1 MAESPIHEEKENL
14 CCSLVHES
22 VLEDDRCDFTHLQ
35 STRKTCFEQSTSSKL
50 SCSDIDLTGNFLQ
63 ELEDVSM
70 KNNIS
75 ERIMVLFCVHK
86 VVSVFGNAKKT
97 IVALVD
103 ETKTSKDKRISN
115 IVNHKDH
122 GDVSLIKYLKIL
134 DSTINNLAKIQTNDS
149 ASNGRGD
156 QHVDASLQ
164 FHKQSYGYLE
174 TTNFQFR
181 VSKEDKRISVVFDEE
196 MYSQSVVYGFLEVLK
211 FILEQIV
218 FEPTK
223 LLKDLEYVPGTQLE
237 QLEKWNSDTNGQF
250 PTGKRLDHLFEEV
263 VQKCPNKTAVIHNDS
278 ILTYQELNG
287 SANKLARHLYFTQ
300 QVKTE
305 ELIGLFIDK
314 CYIQIVTIMAVWK
327 SGAACVAIDT
337 AYPDERVS
345 FLLKDTNV
353 KCILCSGKYVSR
365 LKALCGE
372 DVILINIDKLM
383 TASNEESDVNF
394 DSAATSENLAYISY
408 TSGTTGV
415 PKGVLKYHRS
425 LVNSITY
432 LAKTY
437 DVITEH
443 ENIVLYSSYVF
454 EPFYRQMLM
463 ALLYSNTL
471 VVVDD
476 PVKMNIDKFSKFLE
490 NYEITYLNGT
500 ASILQQYDYSKCK
513 HLKRLLLVGEEITTL
528 RYNSL
533 RQKFKNEI
541 IIEYGF
547 TESAFVSLIKRFGPD
562 CRRNDKSIGKPTQNV
577 KGFILNNE
585 MKRVPIGA
593 MGEFYIAG
601 MGVSKGYLNREEL
614 TQERFLPNLFRN
626 EEEKSKGLYEKLY
639 KTGDLVRMNENGEV
653 EFYGRND
660 FQIKLRGI
668 RIEPGEIESI
678 LSKYQGV
685 ENCVVVVRSL
695 SKGKEDN
702 VTSRYLVAY
711 FVASKHIKERTLLQY
726 LANQLPRYMVPNRI
740 IQVNTIPHN
749 INGKVNLRALPE
761 INAHLI
767 EEKHNDARNEVD
779 RKLCQI
785 WSEILNVPVEKI
797 SIDDD
802 FFRLGGNSISCI
814 QLISNIRQRLY
825 YSCAVEEIFA
835 TETLKNLSDCLES
848 KEKLEEDEESTEF
861 DKNEGDSYLIN
872 LPRHE
877 HVEKYFVAN
886 SLQQG
891 LFYHYLKSNQTDD
904 AYIMQSLFD
913 YSSEMDP
920 AIFKTAWKY
929 AQQKYCSLRMRF
941 YSGVNLMQIIDR
953 DQSLQW
959 QFLDYS
965 KIATKEIAKSIDDLL
980 EKDRE
985 HKYDL
990 EFGNLFRVYFI
1001 KHQEKRF
1008 SMLFSCHHIILDG
1021 WSLATL
1027 FQFINNTYI
1036 KLTQEKDIAFTTD
1049 NSYIDAQKYL
1059 QEHQE
1064 AHQKFWDS
1072 KILSVDERCDL
1083 RCLLK
1088 EEQRFTIQLNKYDF
1102 VTSPKEETQEIS
1114 NAKDLKDFCCRNS
1127 VTLHSVLQFVWH
1139 KVLFVYGHSAQ
1150 TIVGTTVSGRNIP
1163 IDNIEDSVGL
1173 YINTLPLIVDHHQ
1186 HKDKK
1191 VVDAIR
1197 DIQNQV
1203 NIVNSHSAVN
1213 LGKLQTGEK
1222 KHNLFD
1228 TLFVIQYSPRDKN
1241 RTDKSSAEILGY
1253 EKVYSFD
1260 KLDYPLAVVSSET
1273 EDGKL
1278 LFTLMYAGELFDTQS
1293 IKKVLQLVDFLIAQI
1308 VFQDEIAVQ
1317 DLDFVV
1323 PSDQRM
1329 LTKFNSTDC
1338 LFDLDK
1344 TLIEIFEKEAEAAK
1358 GKVAV
1363 AYEDKELTY
1372 HTLNQKANQLAHH
1385 LKCLASIKPDDVV
1398 AIFMDKSEMLIVT
1411 ILAIWKAGAAYVPI
1425 ATDYPEDRISY
1436 ILEDTAAKIVVLNDQ
1451 YSSKLRNL
1459 TDSGR
1464 KLVGVE
1470 SFFDTNTCSS
1480 YIDTNTFSNHIGTN
1494 TFSSHI
1500 ANPVND
1506 AKSTNL
1512 AYIIYTSGTTGKP
1525 KGVMVEHRGVA
1536 NLKYSMEKLFKLKEQ
1551 QEVLLSFSNYVF
1563 DHFVEQM
1570 TDAILTGQKLV
1581 VLSDSIRQNKKLFY
1595 DCMKRHEVT
1604 YLSGTPSVICEYDF
1618 TGLHHLKRVDVVG
1631 EDLTFSMFN
1640 KIRKTFKGLIINGY
1654 GPTEISITSHKRLY
1668 DYPENRTNKSIGFQV
1683 HNSRCYVVNN
1693 ETKLVPIGAFGEMFI
1708 GGVGVTR
1715 GYLNRADITK
1725 EKFIV
1730 NPFQTKDE
1738 KKKNINSR
1746 LYATGDLVRWRE
1758 NGEIEYIGRKDNQ
1771 VKIRGVRIELREIE
1785 SVLETYPGIKQ
1796 SAVIVNSY
1804 EKHLVESSVVHTYI
1818 LGYYKCDKVIPP
1830 ESIRSF
1836 MQSKLPMYM
1845 VPNKLIQIESFPL
1858 SKSGKLDYK
1867 QLPEVKI
1874 SENKDVIEFPRNE
1887 IEEII
1892 RNIWSDMLS
1901 VPADKIGFEENFFN
1915 LGGDSIRIMQQI
1927 YHIKEKLNCN
1937 VTVPDLLKNQTIRAI
1952 ALLLINGV
1960 EDKTVPTNSC
1970 EPVLSFAQER
1980 LLFIE
1985 ELEEGTN
1992 AYNIPMAYEVP
2003 KHISKKYLKMAFSSL
2018 VEQHEILRTVYQKI
2032 TADSKPL
2039 QYVLCNEEARKKLS
2053 ITEKIIETKE
2063 DVDQCIEEESKV
2075 IFKINEE
2082 LPIHVTLCI
2091 PRIGNSFFIIV
2102 NIHHIAF
2109 DSWSLDIFEK
2119 DICKFYV
2126 SHKSKKEIVNM
2137 PTVQYKEFA
2146 LWQRYHLNDQRYR
2159 VLKDYWVNKLHGV
2172 EELNLKTD
2180 FYRPSKFDYTGQE
2193 IMFNIDEK
2201 LSQMLRSVAQ
2211 KMKVSLN
2218 SLLSSAFSFMLSK
2231 FCYQS
2236 DIAIGFPVI
2245 NRENPRFMNTIG
2257 LFVNM
2262 LVLRVKVNED
2272 DVLSNFIKSV
2282 HEAIVQALIYQ
2293 EMPFE
2298 KLLKELKIE
2307 RDPSKHPLV
2316 QVVFSSQTAQ
2326 ERSDKKS
2333 VWEGSTLEMTPYQ
2346 LQNVKQFAAK
2356 FDISVHIDC
2365 QQISFCGSINFAT
2378 KLFHRNTIESMI
2390 KYYLNILKIF
2400 CQSNTEKPLKEIE
2413 FANSSDF
2420 ETLPGDETVLATPET
2435 MNVFFEEIADE
2446 NPNDIAIVTRTHSLT
2461 NKMLNTEA
2469 NKLANYLK
2477 KLRNIKPDDIIGLFL
2492 DRNELMIISIL
2503 AVWKTGAAYVP
2514 IDPSFPQERIQYLVN
2529 DTNPKIVITSSSYR
2543 KNLKNMLEK
2552 ETLLL
2557 AIDDAAIAGE
2567 ISKEA
2572 ASVDSTN
2579 ASKENLAYVIYTS
2592 GTTGKPKG
2600 VMVEHKSVISFFNNI
2615 KDRYFKVKNTEAILF
2630 LSNYVFDFSIEQL
2643 LLSIFN
2649 SNKMI
2654 MVENGF
2660 SIDDD
2665 FYHHV
2670 NSSGLTFLSG
2680 TPTYL
2685 MQIDL
2690 GKILT
2695 LKVLLVAG
2703 EAFTHAQ
2710 YTKFRKSFNGKIIQA
2725 YGTTETTVY
2734 NVVNIFSDNSKFRNS
2749 LGQPLANTGISIVD
2763 QNLKCLPQGAVG
2775 ELCLSG
2781 VCLARG
2787 YLNQEEL
2794 TKKSFVKI
2802 GKDKIYKTGDLVRF
2816 SGRGDLEYVGRKDT
2830 QVSIHGLRVEL
2841 GEIENV
2847 VSKHPDVNQCA
2858 VVAQSD
2864 KENLNNTKY
2873 LVCYIVTSNRD
2884 FSDAHLQNYLE
2895 QYLPLYMIP
2904 TEIICIPNKLP
2915 VTINGKLDSKQLQ
2928 HYRKKTTK
2936 RSFKCT
2942 SSELEEKV
2950 RNLWCKVLGLETV
2963 STDDDFFMI
2972 GGDSILSMQLTQL
2985 MRTELHLIVSIK
2997 DIFVQRTIKRIIK
3010 QATTKDS
3017 LVYQHHHD
3025 KDIYLENKPFPLL
3038 PIQEWFFSK
3047 KLSNENVWNQNFK
3060 FKTCELNIEKLKNCV
3075 IKIINHHN
3083 ALRLCFTQTADG
3095 KLMQKYGPK
3104 VDDVDLAVFDVRKLS
3119 TTEVKAKLQERQ
3131 MNFNLE
3137 HGPLLAIA
3145 YSYGYPD
3152 HSARIHFSIH
3162 HLIIDVVSWRIL
3174 LSDIRSLYDGIP
3186 LIQSTSYNRW
3196 SREVSKFKSSQSCTT
3211 SFTSTIEKIKLW
3223 NAKFSASSYDFAN
3236 SFFQLDSKSSK
3247 ALIQKCNLA
3256 YFTKIDDLFLA
3267 ALSYALKELT
3277 GASENFV
3284 TLESHGRECLGDGC
3298 DVSNTVGWFTVMFPL
3313 QLYVHEDIEEAI
3325 IEMKNNRANIPLNGI
3340 SFGAMHGYTKDNLP
3354 CITFNYLGQIDK
3366 TQDKSTEWTIE
3377 YDKDIIFSS
3386 NNVADGNHSVV
3397 DITVVYAASKMNFNI
3412 SSRLDAHTTDLF
3424 TQKLKDSTVQVVD
3437 HTLKKVKEAQQ
3448 TVPTTSPINGSEYQD
3463 LNGKI
3468 SNGDSHNINKPKRSI
3483 SNPNKNMLRR
3493 LNSNDSFVKKI
3504 SYFDPY
3510 IEFRCSQS
3518 DAKYL
3523 FVLPPGEGGAES
3535 YINNIASYLQHV
3547 NLVLFNNLYLCQEN
3561 TLKTFEELAGF
3572 YIHYIKQVQPTGPYN
3587 FVGWSF
3593 GGVLS
3598 LEISMQLQQMG
3609 EEIENIFFV
3618 DSYFNVVKSYKDINR
3633 PSRTDIIDEINY
3645 IYKPSHNKLI
3655 KLAESARNI
3664 VLFKATKETEI
3675 VSTDD
3680 EQLLFSYYAQTHYNN
3695 LDSLIPCKYISL
3707 KKLSACHFSW
3717 VKDKNTVSEITTII
3731 DWEMNRKN
3739 PK

>member
-1 MAESPIHEEKENL
+1 M
-14 CCSLVHES
+14 
-22 VLEDDRCDFTHLQ
+22 
-35 STRKTCFEQSTSSKL
+35 
-50 SCSDIDLTGNFLQ
+50 
-63 ELEDVSM
+63 
-70 KNNIS
+70 
-75 ERIMVLFCVHK
+75 
-86 VVSVFGNAKKT
+86 
-97 IVALVD
+97 
-103 ETKTSKDKRISN
+103 
-115 IVNHKDH
+115 
-122 GDVSLIKYLKIL
+122 IKYLKIL
-134 DSTINNLAKIQTNDS
+134 DSAAKNLAKIQSNDS
-149 ASNGRGD
+149 VSNGRGD

-174 TTNFQFR
+174 KTDFQFR
-181 VSKEDKRISVVFDEE
+181 VCKEDKRISVIFGAE

-223 LLKDLEYVPGTQLE
+223 LLKDLEYVPRTQLE
-237 QLEKWNSDTNGQF
+237 QLEKWNLDTNGQF

-278 ILTYQELNG
+278 ILTYQELNA
-287 SANKLARHLYFTQ
+287 SANKLAGHLYFTQ

-314 CYIQIVTIMAVWK
+314 CHIQIVTIMAVWK

-353 KCILCSGKYVSR
+353 KCILCSGKYVNR
-365 LKALCGE
+365 LKALCAD
-372 DVILINIDKLM
+372 DVPLINIDKLM
-383 TASNEESDVNF
+383 TASNEESDANF
-394 DSAATSENLAYISY
+394 DSTATSENLAYISY

-432 LAKTY
+432 LSKTY
-437 DVITEH
+437 DVIKEH

-471 VVVDD
+471 VIVDD
-476 PVKMNIDKFSKFLE
+476 PVKMNVDKFSKFLE
-490 NYEITYLNGT
+490 TYEITYLNGT
-500 ASILQQYDYSKCK
+500 SSILQEYDYSKCK

-533 RQKFKNEI
+533 RRKFKKEI

-562 CRRNDKSIGKPTQNV
+562 CQRDDKSIGKLTQNV
-577 KGFILNNE
+577 KGFVLNNE

-614 TQERFLPNLFRN
+614 TQERFLPNRFRN

-639 KTGDLVRMNENGEV
+639 KTGDLVRMNEHGEV

-678 LSKYQGV
+678 LSNYQGV
-685 ENCVVVVRSL
+685 ENCVVVVRS
-695 SKGKEDN
+695 SSQGKEDN

-711 FVASKHIKERTLLQY
+711 FVASKHIKERTLFQY
-726 LANQLPRYMVPNRI
+726 LTNQLPRYMIPNRI

-761 INAHLI
+761 INAHLV

-785 WSEILNVPVEKI
+785 WSEILNIPVEKI
-797 SIDDD
+797 SIEDD

-814 QLISNIRQRLY
+814 QLISNIRQRLHC
-825 YSCAVEEIFA
+825 SCTVEEIFA
-835 TETLKNLSDCLES
+835 LETLRNLSDCLGS
-848 KEKLEEDEESTEF
+848 KTKLEEEEKTTEF
-861 DKNEGDSYLIN
+861 DNNEGDSYLTN

-877 HVEKYFVAN
+877 QVEKYFVAN

-913 YSSEMDP
+913 YSSGMNP

-941 YSGVNLMQIIDR
+941 HSGEHLMQIIDG

-965 KIATKEIAKSIDDLL
+965 KTVTQERAKAIDELL
-980 EKDRE
+980 EEDRK

-990 EFGNLFRVYFI
+990 EIGNLFRVYFI
-1001 KHQEKRF
+1001 KQQEKKF

-1027 FQFINNTYI
+1027 FQFINNAYI

-1049 NSYIDAQKYL
+1049 NSYIEAQKYL

-1064 AHQKFWDS
+1064 AHQKFWNS

-1139 KVLFVYGHSAQ
+1139 KVLFAYGHSAQ

-1173 YINTLPLIVDHHQ
+1173 YINTLPLIVDHYE

-1191 VVDAIR
+1191 VVDTIR

-1203 NIVNSHSAVN
+1203 NRVNSHSAVN

-1241 RTDKSSAEILGY
+1241 GREKSSAEILGY

-1260 KLDYPLAVVSSET
+1260 KLDYPLAVVSSEA

-1293 IKKVLQLVDFLIAQI
+1293 IKKVLQLVDFLLTQI
-1308 VFQDEIAVQ
+1308 VFQDEIAIE

-1329 LTKFNSTDC
+1329 LTEFNSTDC
-1338 LFDLDK
+1338 LFDLDD
-1344 TLIEIFEKEAEAAK
+1344 TLIEIFEKEAEAAN

-1385 LKCLASIKPDDVV
+1385 LKSLASIKPDDVV

-1411 ILAIWKAGAAYVPI
+1411 ILAIWKAGAAFVPI
-1425 ATDYPEDRISY
+1425 ATDYPEDRINY
-1436 ILEDTAAKIVVLNDQ
+1436 ILEDTAAKVVVLNDQ
-1451 YSSKLRNL
+1451 YTNKLRNL

-1464 KLVGVE
+1464 KLVEVE
-1470 SFFDTNTCSS
+1470 SFFDTNT
-1480 YIDTNTFSNHIGTN
+1480 FSNHTV
-1494 TFSSHI
+1494 
-1500 ANPVND
+1500 NPVND
-1506 AKSTNL
+1506 AKCTNL
-1512 AYIIYTSGTTGKP
+1512 AYVIYTSGTTGKP

-1581 VLSDSIRQNKKLFY
+1581 VLNDAVRQNKKLFY
-1595 DCMKRHEVT
+1595 DYMKRHEVT

-1668 DYPENRTNKSIGFQV
+1668 EYSENRTNKSIGFQV

-1693 ETKLVPIGAFGEMFI
+1693 ETKLVPVGAFGEMFI

-1730 NPFQTKDE
+1730 NPFQTKEE
-1738 KKKNINSR
+1738 KKRNINSR

-1796 SAVIVNSY
+1796 SAVIVNSC
-1804 EKHLVESSVVHTYI
+1804 EKHLVDSTVVQTYI

-1830 ESIRSF
+1830 ESIRDF

-1845 VPNKLIQIESFPL
+1845 VPNKLIQIGSFPL

-1874 SENKDVIEFPRNE
+1874 SENKDVTEFPRNE

-1892 RNIWSDMLS
+1892 RNVWSDLLS
-1901 VPADKIGFEENFFN
+1901 IPAGKIGFEENFFN

-1937 VTVPDLLKNQTIRAI
+1937 VTVPDLLKNQTVRAI

-1960 EDKTVPTNSC
+1960 EDKTVPADTC

-1992 AYNIPMAYEVP
+1992 AYNIPMTYEVP
-2003 KHISKKYLKMAFSSL
+2003 KHVSKKYLKMVFSSL
-2018 VEQHEILRTVYQKI
+2018 VEQHEILRTVYKKI

-2039 QYVLCNEEARKKLS
+2039 QYVLCKEEARKKLS
-2053 ITEKIIETKE
+2053 ITEKIIEVKE

-2091 PRIGNSFFIIV
+2091 PRIGNSFFVIV

-2119 DICKFYV
+2119 DIHKFYV
-2126 SHKSKKEIVNM
+2126 SHMNKQEIDNM

-2159 VLKDYWVNKLHGV
+2159 ILKDYWVNKLRDV

-2180 FYRPSKFDYTGQE
+2180 FYRPSKFDYTGQQ
-2193 IMFNIDEK
+2193 IMFNIDEN

-2211 KMKVSLN
+2211 KIKISLN

-2231 FCYQS
+2231 FCCQS
-2236 DIAIGFPVI
+2236 DIAIGFPVV

-2272 DVLSNFIKSV
+2272 DELSNFIKSV
-2282 HEAIVQALIYQ
+2282 HESIVQALIHQ

-2298 KLLKELKIE
+2298 KLLKELKVE

-2316 QVVFSSQTAQ
+2316 QVIFSSQTAQ
-2326 ERSDKKS
+2326 ERSDKNS
-2333 VWEGSTLEMTPYQ
+2333 AWEGSTFEMTPYQ
-2346 LQNVKQFAAK
+2346 SQNGKQFAAK
-2356 FDISVHIDC
+2356 FDISVHIEC
-2365 QQISFCGSINFAT
+2365 QQTYFCGSINFAT
-2378 KLFHRNTIESMI
+2378 KLFHRNTIESMV
-2390 KYYLNILKIF
+2390 KYYLNILKMF

-2413 FANSSDF
+2413 LANSSIF
-2420 ETLPGDETVLATPET
+2420 ETLSGDETVLATPET
-2435 MNVFFEEIADE
+2435 MNVFFEEIADQ
-2446 NPNDIAIVTRTHSLT
+2446 NPNDIAIVTKIHSLT
-2461 NKMLNTEA
+2461 NKMLNIEA

-2477 KLRNIKPDDIIGLFL
+2477 NKRNIKPDDIIALFL

-2514 IDPSFPQERIQYLVN
+2514 IHPSFPQERIQYLVN
-2529 DTNPKIVITSSSYR
+2529 DTNPKIMITNSSYR

-2557 AIDDAAIAGE
+2557 TIDDGATAGE
-2567 ISKEA
+2567 ISQEET
-2572 ASVDSTN
+2572 SVDSTN
-2579 ASKENLAYVIYTS
+2579 ATKENLAYVIYTS

-2615 KDRYFKVKNTEAILF
+2615 KDRYFKGKNTEAILF

-2654 MVENGF
+2654 MVENDF
-2660 SIDDD
+2660 SVDDD

-2690 GKILT
+2690 RRIPT

-2703 EAFTHAQ
+2703 EAFTKAQ
-2710 YTKFRKSFNGKIIQA
+2710 YNKFRESFNGKMIQA

-2734 NVVNIFSDNSKFRNS
+2734 NVVNIFSDNSEFRNS
-2749 LGQPLANTGISIVD
+2749 LGQPLTNTSISIVD
-2763 QNLKCLPQGAVG
+2763 QNMNCLPQGAVG

-2781 VCLARG
+2781 ACLARG

-2794 TKKSFVKI
+2794 TEKSFVKI
-2802 GKDKIYKTGDLVRF
+2802 GKDKTYKTGDLVRL
-2816 SGRGDLEYVGRKDT
+2816 SGRGDLEYIGRKDT

-2873 LVCYIVTSNRD
+2873 LVCYIVTSNRN
-2884 FSDAHLQNYLE
+2884 FSDVHLQNYLE

-2904 TEIICIPNKLP
+2904 AEIICIPNKLP

-2928 HYRKKTTK
+2928 HYRKKIIK
-2936 RSFKCT
+2936 GNFKCVST
-2942 SSELEEKV
+2942 ELEEKV
-2950 RNLWCKVLGLETV
+2950 RNLWCRVLGLETI
-2963 STDDDFFMI
+2963 SIDDDFFMI

-2985 MRTELHLIVSIK
+2985 MRTELQLIVSIK
-2997 DIFVQRTIKRIIK
+2997 DIFVQRTIKRIVK
-3010 QATTKDS
+3010 QATTNDS
-3017 LVYQHHHD
+3017 LASHHHHD
-3025 KDIYLENKPFPLL
+3025 KDTFLEDKPFLLL

-3047 KLSNENVWNQNFK
+3047 KLSNKNVWNQNFK
-3060 FKTCELNIEKLKNCV
+3060 FKTSELDIEKLKKCI

-3083 ALRLCFTQTADG
+3083 ALRLCFSQTTDG
-3095 KLMQKYGPK
+3095 KLVQKYGPK
-3104 VDDVDLAVFDVRKLS
+3104 VDDVDLAVFDARKLS
-3119 TTEVKAKLQERQ
+3119 TTEIKTKLQERQ
-3131 MNFNLE
+3131 MAFNLE
-3137 HGPLLAIA
+3137 HGPLLAIS

-3152 HSARIHFSIH
+3152 CSARIHFSIH

-3174 LSDIRSLYDGIP
+3174 LSDIRSLYDGIS

-3196 SREVSKFKSSQSCTT
+3196 SREVSKCKSLKNCTI
-3211 SFTSTIEKIKLW
+3211 SFTSIIEKIKLW
-3223 NAKFSASSYDFAN
+3223 NARFGAASYEFVN
-3236 SFFQLDSKSSK
+3236 SFFQLDSKSST

-3277 GASENFV
+3277 GATENFV
-3284 TLESHGRECLGDGC
+3284 TLESHGRECLGDGF
-3298 DVSNTVGWFTVMFPL
+3298 DVSNTVGWFTIMFPL
-3313 QLYVHEDIEEAI
+3313 QLYFHEDIEKAI

-3340 SFGAMHGYTKDNLP
+3340 SFGAVHGYTKDNLP

-3366 TQDKSTEWTIE
+3366 TQDRSTEWIIE

-3386 NNVADGNHSVV
+3386 NNVAEEDHSAV
-3397 DITVVYAASKMNFNI
+3397 DITVVYSANKMNFNI

-3424 TQKLKDSTVQVVD
+3424 TQKLKDSMVQVVD

-3448 TVPTTSPINGSEYQD
+3448 TVPATAPRCGSKYQD

-3468 SNGDSHNINKPKRSI
+3468 SNGDLHNINKPKRSI
-3483 SNPNKNMLRR
+3483 SNPNKNMLRS
-3493 LNSNDSFVKKI
+3493 LNSNDTFVKEI

-3510 IEFRCSQS
+3510 IELKCSQS

-3535 YINNIASYLQHV
+3535 YINNIASYLQHL

-3572 YIHYIKQVQPTGPYN
+3572 YIHYIKQVQLTGPYS
-3587 FVGWSF
+3587 FLGWSF

-3598 LEISMQLQQMG
+3598 LEIAMQLQQMG

-3633 PSRTDIIDEINY
+3633 PNRTDIIDEINY
-3645 IYKPSHNKLI
+3645 IYKPSRNKLI
-3655 KLAESARNI
+3655 KLAESVRNI
-3664 VLFKATKETEI
+3664 VLFKATKKTEI

-3680 EQLLFSYYAQTHYNN
+3680 EQLLFSYYAQTYYNN

-3717 VKDKNTVSEITTII
+3717 VKDKSTVSEITTII
-3731 DWEMNRKN
+3731 DWEMNRK
-3739 PK
+3739 KSK